1 MKPNDFEELPK
12 FQRLQYLFSNHIRNP
27 ENAPYSVENEPVLAE
42 IAQDIDPKRL
52 KAYESLFFNNLYEF
66 FSNLFPVLKSIV
78 GEERWQEI
86 VREYMVKHRSK
97 TPLFHELGQEF
108 ILFLQNEFEPQ
119 SGDPDYML
127 ELAHYEWVELALT
140 IAEEEGFVNPLDV
153 APELDGVYEL
163 SPVAYPLAY
172 EWPVH
177 KMTLENSDEPKP
189 ECITTLL
196 AFRDEMDQVQFMEL
210 SPVLYELVQAMSDN
224 SEQATVRTLLRC
236 LCEDLGLEQ
245 TMIEDFAV
253 SILKDLIAMHL
264 IRPVS

>member
-1 MKPNDFEELPK
+1 MKTNNFEKLPK
-12 FQRLQYLFSNHIRNP
+12 FQRLQHLFSSYIRDP
-27 ENAPYSVENEPVLAE
+27 ENVDYCVDNDPDLAE
-42 IAQDIDPKRL
+42 IAEKIDPKRL
-52 KAYESLFFNNLYEF
+52 KVYESLFFNNLYEF

-78 GEERWQEI
+78 GDERWQEI

-108 ILFLQNEFEPQ
+108 ILFLQNEFAPQ
-119 SGDPDYML
+119 TSDLDYML
-127 ELAHYEWVELALT
+127 ELAHYEWLELELIT
-140 IAEEEGFVNPLDV
+140 SEEESFTNLLDIT
-153 APELDGVYEL
+153 PDLGGVYEL

-177 KMTLENSDEPKP
+177 KMTLECSGAPKP

-196 AFRDEMDQVQFMEL
+196 AFRDETDQVQFMEL
-210 SPVLYELVQAMSDN
+210 SPVLYVLVQAMNYN